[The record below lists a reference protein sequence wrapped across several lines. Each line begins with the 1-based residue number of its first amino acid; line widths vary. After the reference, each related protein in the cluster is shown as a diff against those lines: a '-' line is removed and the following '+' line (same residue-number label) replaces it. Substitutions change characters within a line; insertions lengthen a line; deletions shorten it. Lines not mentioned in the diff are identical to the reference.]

1 MRQLLSECSKTH
13 PPLSFSDMLLL
24 FFDMH
29 ERGSEEARELTARGP
44 RTARALRLVVDVI
57 WWLSLSAVAVG
68 VALLVLLLTHRVGRG
83 VLSMDLGFSLDGS
96 RVHLRSNVSGLSS
109 PSLQDA
115 SGAVSF
121 AHPSASFVL
130 LGAAVAAVAAGAWLT
145 ILHQLRRLVAAL
157 STGDPFNS
165 ANAVRLRNIGAA
177 VIGFE
182 LLGSVIVWIQSLYL
196 RHVLVAHGLTV
207 RPQFAVDVPAVLLG
221 LLLLV
226 IATAFRV
233 GAEWRQERELTI

>member
-1 MRQLLSECSKTH
+1 
-13 PPLSFSDMLLL
+13 MLLL
-24 FFDMH
+24 FFDMY
-29 ERGSEEARELTARGP
+29 EPGSAEPRELTARGP
-44 RTARALRLVVDVI
+44 RTARALRRVVDVI

-83 VLSMDLGFSLDGS
+83 VLSMDLGFSLDGG
-96 RVHLRSNVSGLSS
+96 RVHLRSNASGLSS

-145 ILHQLRRLVAAL
+145 IVHQLRRLVAAL

-165 ANAVRLRNIGAA
+165 ANAARLRNIGAA

-182 LLGSVIVWIQSLYL
+182 LLGSVIVWSQSLYL